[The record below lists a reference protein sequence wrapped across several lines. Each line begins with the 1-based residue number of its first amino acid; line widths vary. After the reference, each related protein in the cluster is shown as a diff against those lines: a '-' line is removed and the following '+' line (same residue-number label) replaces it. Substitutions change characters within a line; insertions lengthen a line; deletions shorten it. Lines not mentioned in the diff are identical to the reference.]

1 MSHTV
6 YSLQSTVYSLQ
17 STVYSLQST
26 VYSLQSN
33 FIKENRK
40 LYYPSEINLSFAI
53 ALKCN
58 SFFIF
63 FNHYK
68 YLIIIKGK

>member
-1 MSHTV
+1 MVNTF
-6 YSLQSTVYSLQ
+6 YSLQ

-40 LYYPSEINLSFAI
+40 LYYPSEINLFFAI
-53 ALKCN
+53 AIKCN
-58 SFFIF
+58 SFFMF

-68 YLIIIKGK
+68 YLIKIEGK